1 MPAADNYARDSLA
14 HVELK
19 SAEVTSIE
27 ASLTVVSL
35 DFRLDNNLGFLLVW

>member
-1 MPAADNYARDSLA
+1 MPAADDYARNSLA

-19 SAEVTSIE
+19 SAEMASVK

-35 DFRLDNNLGFLLVW
+35 DFRLHNYLGFLVIL